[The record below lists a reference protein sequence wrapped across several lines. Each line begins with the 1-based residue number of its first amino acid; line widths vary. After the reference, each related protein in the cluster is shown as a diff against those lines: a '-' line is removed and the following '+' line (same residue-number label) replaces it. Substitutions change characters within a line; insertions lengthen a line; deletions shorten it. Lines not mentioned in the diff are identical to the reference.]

1 MVHTF
6 YFSLSSKLYLASTF
20 KKIKDLYEVKKY
32 LGLRMERVG
41 KQIVLNQ
48 QDYIDDIVSEYEKI
62 RGITPRNTPLPIN
75 LSNTKEN
82 KGDRA
87 SHPIHDMLGK
97 IRYLADRTRSD
108 IMFPASFLARFAAKP
123 TVEHVNEMYQVI
135 GYLRETCSKGLHIGS
150 KSGEEI
156 RLFAMSDASFE
167 REIDSKGQLLS
178 YYLFLASDSGAFNGK
193 SQKDKNVSVSSL
205 HAELNALVETT
216 KMIIYY
222 HEVLSELHYP
232 QVAATTIY
240 IDNEGVLSILKSFSK
255 VDNRS
260 VYLINK
266 INFMREQIDN
276 HIVKLEFVRSE
287 NNIGTKSLKI
297 KQNSRLSDKVLRG
310 SNFEPAK

>member
-1 MVHTF
+1 
-6 YFSLSSKLYLASTF
+6 
-20 KKIKDLYEVKKY
+20 
-32 LGLRMERVG
+32 
-41 KQIVLNQ
+41 
-48 QDYIDDIVSEYEKI
+48 
-62 RGITPRNTPLPIN
+62 
-75 LSNTKEN
+75 
-82 KGDRA
+82 
-87 SHPIHDMLGK
+87 
-97 IRYLADRTRSD
+97 
-108 IMFPASFLARFAAKP
+108 MFPASFLARFAAKP
-123 TVEHVNEMYQVI
+123 TVEHVTAMYQVI
-135 GYLRETCSKGLHIGS
+135 GYLRETSSKGLHIGS

-167 REIDSKGQLLS
+167 RGIDSKGQLS
-178 YYLFLASDSGAFNGK
+178 YYLFLASDSGAFYGK
-193 SQKDKNVSVSSL
+193 SQKNKNVSVSSL

-222 HEVLSELHYP
+222 REVLSELHYP

-276 HIVKLEFVRSE
+276 HTVKLEFIRSE
-287 NNIGTKSLKI
+287 NNIADIGTKSLEA